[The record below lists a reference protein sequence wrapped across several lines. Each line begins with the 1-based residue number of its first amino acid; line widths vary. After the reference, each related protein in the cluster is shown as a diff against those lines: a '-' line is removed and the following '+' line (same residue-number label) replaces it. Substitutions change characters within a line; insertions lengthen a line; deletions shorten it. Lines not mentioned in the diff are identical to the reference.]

1 MSQDLE
7 KERGKKKFVIKALQV
22 AWPAVLEY
30 FFVALV
36 ALIDSF
42 MVSGLGAFAV
52 AAISLTTQPKFICL
66 ALFLAINMAVSVLVS
81 GNTVYSS
88 QTA

>member
-30 FFVALV
+30 FFASESS
-36 ALIDSF
+36 IYRSINFD
-42 MVSGLGAFAV
+42 
-52 AAISLTTQPKFICL
+52 AI
-66 ALFLAINMAVSVLVS
+66 
-81 GNTVYSS
+81 
-88 QTA
+88 